1 MTKKVADMTLQE
13 QAEAILKQATE
24 KGVNTNFYFVT
35 TFKRYQVQM
44 RILSELEKEIS
55 ASGTTVTKGYGSREN
70 LYTNP
75 AILEYNRTASAANNT
90 VKTLLHIVKES
101 RPDDP
106 GAISKLDAFKLDL
119 DLEDI

>member
-1 MTKKVADMTLQE
+1 MTKKVSEMTLQE

-90 VKTLLHIVKES
+90 VKTLLHIIDKA
-101 RPDDP
+101 RPDES
-106 GAISKLDAFKLDL
+106 GAESKLTAFMNDL
-119 DLEDI
+119 DWENV